1 MERTKG
7 TKIVYS
13 CVYNVCKHFALFTGI
28 LPTLFLNVITIFF
41 FLSKH
46 NFI

>member
-13 CVYNVCKHFALFTGI
+13 CVYNVCKHLALFTGI
-28 LPTLFLNVITIFF
+28 LPTLFLNVIIKSFF
-41 FLSKH
+41 PLKT
-46 NFI
+46 